1 MMQLTKTQIT
11 VIKAYA
17 RNNMRG
23 TDAARDLKYHRNS
36 IMYHFERI
44 HEKTGLDPKNFYDLV
59 KLLRMAG
66 EDI

>member
-1 MMQLTKTQIT
+1 MDLT
-11 VIKAYA
+11 VIQLKIIRAYA
-17 RNNMRG
+17 KNNMRV
-23 TDAARDLKYHRNS
+23 TEAARDLKYHRNS

-66 EDI
+66 DDL